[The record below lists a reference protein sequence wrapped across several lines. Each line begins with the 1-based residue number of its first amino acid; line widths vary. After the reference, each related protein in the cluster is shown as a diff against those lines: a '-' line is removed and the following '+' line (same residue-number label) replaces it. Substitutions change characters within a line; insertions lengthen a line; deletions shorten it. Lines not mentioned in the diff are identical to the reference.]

1 MDNRFFIF
9 LILLSLAAFASM
21 PCIILFGFAI
31 NGHLIF
37 GLKNQQKM
45 NVVKQLTT
53 LQERICNEGADSAAQ
68 KLISLMTSL
77 KVNCFFKF
85 MYYSN
90 FQNLPVGA
98 GNLTKL

>member
-1 MDNRFFIF
+1 MDNRSFVFI
-9 LILLSLAAFASM
+9 ILLSLAAFASM
-21 PCIILFGFAI
+21 PCINLFGFAI
-31 NGHLIF
+31 ERASYF

-53 LQERICNEGADSAAQ
+53 LQERISNEGADSAAQ

-85 MYYSN
+85 M
-90 FQNLPVGA
+90 
-98 GNLTKL
+98 